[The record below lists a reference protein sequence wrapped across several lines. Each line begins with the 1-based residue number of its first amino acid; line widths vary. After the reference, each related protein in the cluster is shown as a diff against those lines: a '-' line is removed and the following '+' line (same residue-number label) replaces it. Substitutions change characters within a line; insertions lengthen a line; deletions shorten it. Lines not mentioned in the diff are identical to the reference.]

1 MLVVASVV
9 IPLAVI
15 LVAAKLGGHFAL
27 LIDQPA
33 VLGELL
39 VGVILGNAYLVGI
52 PWFHTYADNPA
63 IEVLAQLGVLILLF
77 EVGLESTVRDMM
89 RVGFSS
95 LLVAVL
101 GVIAPFA
108 LGWMVAALV
117 LPEHGPYAHA
127 FV

>member
-1 MLVVASVV
+1 MPAVATVV
-9 IPLAVI
+9 IALAVM
-15 LVAAKLGGHFAL
+15 LLAAKLGGHFA
-27 LIDQPA
+27 IRVDQPA

-39 VGVILGNAYLVGI
+39 AGLVLGNAYLVGI
-52 PWFHTYADNPA
+52 PWFHTYADNAA

-89 RVGFSS
+89 QVGFSS

-117 LPEHGPYAHA
+117 LPEHG
-127 FV
+127 